1 MYSAENNSE
10 IIHKDNVS
18 SVPGL
23 KSYQELPET
32 NPLVIV
38 DLNTKIIYSNRTFAD
53 TFGLEEGETLSK
65 FSSEPVL
72 FEMLK
77 GFSQSHYGN
86 FKIDISFDPQNEE
99 NDSYSVD
106 VERIF
111 IGEVEYFVLIFTSL
125 SDKIIIEAKINNLHQ
140 ALEYGEVPVIITDAS
155 GNITFTTTSF
165 EKLLNTP
172 LDELYNSNL
181 SDVFAVHLHQNEIEE
196 IKNAVANREAWTST
210 FSTTLSRDKVKFME
224 LKLIPLYI
232 EETSLYNFILTAN
245 DITNYVLKNRL
256 AEKTARK
263 QESIIN
269 NISDLLLIIKKRG
282 NYLWFENANDNFY
295 KTFTLHKENAVDQ
308 KIESLLDKKLYEKIL
323 DSITL
328 LSLDEGDYC
337 EFTINDLTDRHYHGK
352 ISFTEDVY
360 EKELLYI
367 VSLKDITSQLLY
379 EEQLKRAYE
388 KEIQLNKLKTNLLE
402 NMSHEIRTPFNA
414 IMGYSEIIEDCV
426 KEGDYDTIGELT
438 VSVKDVLNRV
448 LNLFSNIVEVSQIE
462 SGEIQIEREKI
473 NCNQVLRAVYNK
485 KLEDAESKNLNF
497 ELDILEESL
506 VIETDWV
513 KLQKVLLSIADNS
526 IKYTATGTIKL
537 QSYAIDGFANIIIL
551 DTGKG
556 ISDKDLNKLLEPFE
570 QEEEGYTRSYQGA
583 GLGLT
588 LAYKLTSMIG
598 GKFDI
603 QSSKNM
609 GTKVTLRF
617 PLIETD
623 INI

>member
-1 MYSAENNSE
+1 MFSAQNNNDINNRKSLNPVKE
-10 IIHKDNVS
+10 V
-18 SVPGL
+18 

-32 NPLVIV
+32 NPLVVV
-38 DLNTKIIYSNRTFAD
+38 DLNTKIIYSNRTFVD
-53 TFGLEEGETLSK
+53 TFNLQEGDSLSK
-65 FSSEPVL
+65 FSSEPLL
-72 FEMLK
+72 FDMLQ

-86 FKIDISFDPQNEE
+86 FKVDISFDPLNEE
-99 NDSYSVD
+99 NISYNVD
-106 VERIF
+106 VERVF
-111 IGEVEYFVLIFTSL
+111 INEAEYFVLIFTSL

-140 ALEYGEVPVIITDAS
+140 ALEYGEVPVIITNVAGD
-155 GNITFTTTSF
+155 ITFTTASF
-165 EKLLNTP
+165 EKILNTP

-181 SDVFAVHLHQNEIEE
+181 TDVFNIHLHETDIESLKAAIE
-196 IKNAVANREAWTST
+196 NKEAWTST
-210 FSTTLSRDKVKFME
+210 FSVNLSKDKIKFME

-256 AEKTARK
+256 TEKTARK

-269 NISDLLLIIKKRG
+269 NISDLLLIIKKKG

-295 KTFTLHKENAVDQ
+295 KTFSLKKENAADQ
-308 KIESLLDKKLYEKIL
+308 KIESLLEKKLYEKIL

-328 LSLDEGDYC
+328 LSLDEGDFC
-337 EFTINDLTDRHYHGK
+337 EFTINDLYSRHYHGK
-352 ISFTEDVY
+352 ISFTEDKY

-485 KLEDAESKNLNF
+485 KLEDAESKNLSF
-497 ELDILEESL
+497 ELDILDESL
-506 VIETDWV
+506 IIETDWV
-513 KLQKVLLSIADNS
+513 KLQKVLFSLADNS
-526 IKYTATGTIKL
+526 IKYTATGIIKL
-537 QSYAIDGFANIIIL
+537 QSYAIDGFANIIIM

-570 QEEEGYTRSYQGA
+570 QEEEGYTRNYQGA

-623 INI
+623 FKI